1 MHIGAWADTDCQT
14 LEGRYLRIP
23 HPVIID
29 RETFELAQELRQH
42 HHRPTKSDI
51 VSMFSGLLYCEDCGE
66 KLYYSVTNNYKREQ
80 AYVQSYEKLFAE
92 KQLEDFDKQKKTE
105 LAEKRRE
112 QNKAIRRIR
121 DIDNVIQKL
130 YEDNVADKIN
140 DERFATMSLSLE
152 TEQNSLKA
160 EVPILEAEL
169 ETLKLQTKAYRDLLS
184 VLKR

>member
-1 MHIGAWADTDCQT
+1 
-14 LEGRYLRIP
+14 
-23 HPVIID
+23 
-29 RETFELAQELRQH
+29 
-42 HHRPTKSDI
+42 
-51 VSMFSGLLYCEDCGE
+51 MFSGLLYCEDCGE

-130 YEDNVADKIN
+130 YEDNVA
-140 DERFATMSLSLE
+140 LE